1 MNSVTTVSYD
11 PLGDLVYA
19 FFREKLMRE
28 REVEEVRLRKLRR
41 QGESALRLGS
51 KAELAAVCGL
61 LMAEVFDG

>member
-11 PLGDLVYA
+11 PCWVGYA
-19 FFREKLMRE
+19 PLREKLMRE